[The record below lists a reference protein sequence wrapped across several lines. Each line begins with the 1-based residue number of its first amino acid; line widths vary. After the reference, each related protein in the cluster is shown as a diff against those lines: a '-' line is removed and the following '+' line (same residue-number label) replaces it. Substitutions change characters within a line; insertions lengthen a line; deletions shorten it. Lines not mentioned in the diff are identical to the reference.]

1 MEDNSRI
8 DDFYN
13 DLVQSGFTFGGK
25 TDRASYDAMMA
36 DDARSKKLYGI
47 LTDRGWD
54 LDDYDTWRN
63 GFSSQSQPNSAI
75 MAPQGGG
82 ENGNEF
88 TAEQLD
94 GIKDP
99 YQTAHTPQ
107 QVQQPMDTSRLDP
120 KYQMNEDGSVKPWN
134 MLETERTLDEQG
146 NTVNKPKLVKG
157 ADGTD
162 VYRNAMTGEE
172 YNPLSAEGMEN
183 VDQNRMDPHKYA
195 DKTIDPS
202 WGETF
207 GKSVGAGFTRAGA
220 GLIDVLQQLS
230 SGMYVESGDG
240 YIRTPSYEEARKN
253 KNDALTKAS
262 DVMHE
267 TADRMSREA
276 QPYGGE
282 KGFLDL
288 LWDGEIG
295 KFAQKGLATAGES
308 LPMTLSAYNPYTMVL
323 NAISMAGSNYR
334 DETIENPEIPAW
346 KRATYAVGQAAIEQ
360 AVEKYADPVFKYIGG
375 SKSKEI
381 VEDVTK
387 AATESIAKRIYNALG
402 GIVKDAAGEGAE
414 EVITNFG
421 NDALGSVLDWMDGQD
436 DYGYSAQYKAMK
448 EENPGADLWD
458 FAMAKAK
465 ENVEAFIGGALSG
478 AYTSGTAQG
487 LVASA
492 KGLSYAVNHD
502 SNEKVPDG
510 VKLDPVTVNVA
521 QSFDDGY
528 KFEIPQEKNDAKIMY
543 DVQRERMNGIVDED
557 TLNDIGNDPMAW
569 IVENKGNLDADDL
582 QTVLDYV
589 NAKATYDGMI
599 QKVRDDIDS
608 QCAAFDK
615 LIDSRTNRAGAN
627 AGMLVPATMKMDD
640 RQVFVIDGDI
650 QMMDDGSMVDVS
662 KSSESIL
669 VRDAE
674 TGKLEFVS
682 PHDVMNVGEAVNAEE
697 EKARVREDTTRQIAQ
712 EQANQMEGVLPFN
725 VGDEYALVDEKGV
738 KHTAKVIA
746 DNIEGN
752 TEGVVVLMDGVEQP
766 TTKEVIQDW
775 SQRESRGRAEEY
787 LAQKTAEDAPTNSAD
802 QNNAGSQQRGYALN
816 DEVVL
821 RDADGNGVL
830 GTIVSEPDADGLYE
844 VETAMPI
851 NGKRVNQWSADEIGA
866 MLMEHNGEAVSQRE
880 PTVNAE
886 PEANATGTVA
896 DEQQPSTAA
905 GTVAEPMP
913 MIGEGDD
920 AEPNFLATTP
930 ERGLSFLFGESGW
943 EERDADDFINSNVKA
958 SAKEVEKIEGKRPKA
973 GTNFAKF
980 NKDMAAWNASKQEAE
995 AKAKYWKQM
1004 KELRDAELAKQKA
1017 DRDAA
1022 EKARQ
1027 EAATDQAIAE
1037 EAAYAKEQERLAA
1050 EQEARGANNVA
1061 PTIREKWNNA
1071 QKTVGS
1077 ADEIVLANGE
1087 KITGHYVLVESGA
1100 ASPSHNANNGFTK
1113 TEGFPVD
1120 ENGNSVNDRDYER
1133 DQDAQRITRD
1143 IASRY
1148 DSRALQT
1155 PVVVS
1160 QDGVVLSGNGR
1171 TMAGEI
1177 AAADGTDGAYNQYVK
1192 DRAAKYG
1199 FTTEQVE
1206 KMQHPRVVFVP
1217 DASLPYTAETFAK
1230 FNQQEMKGQ
1239 NKTEQAVKLGKVV
1252 DDATFNRIVN
1262 IIDRFDT
1269 LGEFYADP
1277 KASREAISEL
1287 QSAGAISQAQ
1297 LAEMLDGDGISAIGR
1312 DLLENMLVGK
1322 AFENNPDAV
1331 REISSLKSMRQ
1342 SVIKALGEI
1351 LNNVKLGEDYSLE
1364 AELAGAIDLVYKAR
1378 KEGGYKEGERVSGF
1392 ARQMNL
1398 GFFGEDM
1405 TVADMT
1411 NVTMLEIA
1419 DVLNSGFETRLKAY
1433 MQNYNTHAQES
1444 AAGQLDLFSGEV
1456 MSKEDI
1462 LNDVNNLFNNGTEQE
1477 TADTRAEGVA
1487 EDGAVNNGGEGG
1499 ESGGSR

>member
-1 MEDNSRI
+1 MENNSRI

-63 GFSSQSQPNSAI
+63 GFSSKSQPGTATQQTDNV
-75 MAPQGGG
+75 PQGGG
-82 ENGNEF
+82 VGVNEF
-88 TAEQLD
+88 ASKQLD
-94 GIKDP
+94 SNNNP
-99 YQTAHTPQ
+99 YQTAQTPQ
-107 QVQQPMDTSRLDP
+107 QVQQPMNTSRLDP
-120 KYQMNEDGSVKPWN
+120 KYQLNEDGSVKPYN
-134 MLETERTLDEQG
+134 LLEQEKTVDDNG
-146 NTVNKPKLVKG
+146 NTQWKPKLVKG

-172 YNPLSAEGMEN
+172 YNPLSAEAIGN

-207 GKSVGAGFTRAGA
+207 GKSLGAGFTRAGA

-253 KNDALTKAS
+253 KNNALTKAS

-334 DETIENPEIPAW
+334 DETLENPEIPAW
-346 KRATYAVGQAAIEQ
+346 KRASYAIGQAAIEQ
-360 AVEKYADPVFKYIGG
+360 VVEKYADPVFKYIGG
-375 SKSKEI
+375 SKGKE
-381 VEDVTK
+381 VAKDVTK
-387 AATESIAKRIYNALG
+387 QATESIAKRIYNALG
-402 GIVKDAAGEGAE
+402 GMAKDAAGEGAE

-421 NDALGSVLDWMDGQD
+421 NDALGEALDALDVLEGGGR
-436 DYGYSAQYKAMK
+436 DYGIRAQWEKMK
-448 EENPGADLWD
+448 KENPDANLLD
-458 FAMAKAK
+458 FSMAKAK
-465 ENVEAFIGGALSG
+465 EDVEAFIGGALAG
-478 AYTSGTAQG
+478 AYTSGTAQVSTG
-487 LVASA
+487 ALRYAASR
-492 KGLSYAVNHD
+492 GTNQD
-502 SNEKVPDG
+502 VPDG
-510 VKLDPVTVNVA
+510 VKLDPVTVEVA
-521 QSFDDGY
+521 QAFDDGY
-528 KFEIPQEKNDAKIMY
+528 KFEIPQDKNDAKIMY
-543 DVQRERMNGIVDED
+543 DVQRERMSGIVDED

-569 IVENKGNLDADDL
+569 IVQNKGNLDADDL

-650 QMMDDGSMVDVS
+650 QMMDDGSMVDAS

-669 VRDAE
+669 VCDAE
-674 TGKLEFVS
+674 TGKVEFVS

-712 EQANQMEGVLPFN
+712 EQAQQMEGVLPFN
-725 VGDEYALVDEKGV
+725 VGDEYALVDDKGE
-738 KHTAKVIA
+738 KHTVKVIA
-746 DNIEGN
+746 NSADPTNPE
-752 TEGVVVLMDGVEQP
+752 VALVSWDGGAP
-766 TTKEVIQDW
+766 MPAPKEEIQKW
-775 SQRESRGRAEEY
+775 SQQESRGRAEEKV
-787 LAQKTAEDAPTNSAD
+787 AQKTAENATANDA
-802 QNNAGSQQRGYALN
+802 
-816 DEVVL
+816 EV
-821 RDADGNGVL
+821 NGESVAQPA
-830 GTIVSEPDADGLYE
+830 VEAVAQPVAPFA
-844 VETAMPI
+844 ETAEGVQNTGESVI
-851 NGKRVNQWSADEIGA
+851 NG
-866 MLMEHNGEAVSQRE
+866 GETVQ
-880 PTVNAE
+880 PTAE
-886 PEANATGTVA
+886 NVQTEA
-896 DEQQPSTAA
+896 
-905 GTVAEPMP
+905 MP

-930 ERGLSFLFGESGW
+930 ERGLSFLFGESQW
-943 EERDADDFINSNVKA
+943 DESDADDFLNSNVKA

-1017 DRDAA
+1017 ERDAA

-1037 EAAYAKEQERLAA
+1037 EEAYAA
-1050 EQEARGANNVA
+1050 EQAQKAAAQAELGSNNVDPA
-1061 PTIREKWNNA
+1061 IREKWA
-1071 QKTVGS
+1071 AAPKTEGV

-1087 KITGHYVLVESGA
+1087 KVAGKYYLVESGA
-1100 ASPSHNANNGFTK
+1100 ASASHDANNGFVK
-1113 TEGFPVD
+1113 TDGFPVD

-1133 DQDAQRITRD
+1133 DQDAQRVTRQIGD
-1143 IASRY
+1143 NY
-1148 DSRALQT
+1148 DSRAMQT

-1171 TMAGEI
+1171 TMAGEL
-1177 AAADGTDGAYNQYVK
+1177 AASNNTDDAYVDYLKNYGQ
-1192 DRAAKYG
+1192 RWG
-1199 FTTEQVE
+1199 FTSEQVGG
-1206 KMQHPRVVFVP
+1206 MQHPRVVFVP
-1217 DASLPYTAETFAK
+1217 DAAMPYTAETFAK

-1252 DDATFNRIVN
+1252 DDATFGRIITSINRFERMS
-1262 IIDRFDT
+1262 D
-1269 LGEFYADP
+1269 FYADA
-1277 KASREAISEL
+1277 KAATEAIGEL
-1287 QSAGAISQAQ
+1287 QKAGAISQAQ
-1297 LAEMLDGDGISAIGR
+1297 VAEMYDGEGISAIGR
-1312 DLLENMLVGK
+1312 ELLENMLVGK
-1322 AFENNPDAV
+1322 AFESNPDAV
-1331 REISSLKSMRQ
+1331 REITAFRSVRQ
-1342 SVIKALGEI
+1342 TVIKALGEI

-1364 AELAGAIDLVYKAR
+1364 EELAGAIDLVYKAR

-1405 TVADMT
+1405 TVADMN

-1419 DVLNSGFETRLKAY
+1419 DILNSGFETRLKVY

-1444 AAGQLDLFSGEV
+1444 
-1456 MSKEDI
+1456 
-1462 LNDVNNLFNNGTEQE
+1462 
-1477 TADTRAEGVA
+1477 
-1487 EDGAVNNGGEGG
+1487 
-1499 ESGGSR
+1499 